1 MFKTVVSIRFLTK
14 LFMSVDNL
22 VLNKN
27 CPLRNIFLKIKIDLQ
42 TCAQSKWVCRI
53 SLLRINVTFYLNIV
67 FSGKLVFPAL
77 KNLFLHM
84 EIQV

>member
-1 MFKTVVSIRFLTK
+1 
-14 LFMSVDNL
+14 MSVDNL

-27 CPLRNIFLKIKIDLQ
+27 CPLHNIFLKSKIDLQ
-42 TCAQSKWVCRI
+42 TCAQSNWVCRI
-53 SLLRINVTFYLNIV
+53 SLSLWRINVTFYLNIV
-67 FSGKLVFPAL
+67 FSGKLVFPTL